1 MYKSCKFYSFQKI
14 SVFLS
19 QDDNTNL
26 NENIE
31 FVYNYEENYEILD
44 RNKTNEIVEILSKYS
59 RSVKIR
65 YKFTVEVN
73 ENFKKLK
80 NDVKE
85 LNENINKDS
94 VESSELNDLKPVV
107 NKLID
112 SCFKYQILEYS
123 YNLTFCEDSLNNKSL
138 KYTKKYL
145 YKCVLKQLI
154 NFVYEETENQ
164 AKDYA
169 VCLKE
174 FKNKANVTKLKS
186 VHLFCSDCIEK

>member
-26 NENIE
+26 NENIK

-73 ENFKKLK
+73 ENLK
-80 NDVKE
+80 N
-85 LNENINKDS
+85 L
-94 VESSELNDLKPVV
+94 
-107 NKLID
+107 
-112 SCFKYQILEYS
+112 
-123 YNLTFCEDSLNNKSL
+123 
-138 KYTKKYL
+138 
-145 YKCVLKQLI
+145 
-154 NFVYEETENQ
+154 
-164 AKDYA
+164 
-169 VCLKE
+169 
-174 FKNKANVTKLKS
+174 
-186 VHLFCSDCIEK
+186 